1 MADETTSEAV
11 ELDANGEPKRNFRRV
26 LEDRAETAE
35 AKVAEL
41 EARVSGFLR
50 DTTFRDAGID
60 MTDSRQQY
68 FIRGYDGEMDA
79 ESIRVAAVEAGFISD
94 SGPTTPGV
102 PLQQGSPEIPQE
114 TPTLQQELMA
124 QDRIANAGAQSR
136 PVTPPDLN
144 SQIQATTSQ
153 EQLQALMESQG
164 YTFNVQG

>member
-1 MADETTSEAV
+1 MADEANSEAV

-41 EARVSGFLR
+41 EAQVSGYLR
-50 DTTFRDAGID
+50 DTTFRQAGID
-60 MTDSRQQY
+60 PTDSRQQY
-68 FIRGYDGEMDA
+68 FIRGYDGEMEA

-94 SGPTTPGV
+94 SGPATPGV
-102 PLQQGSPEIPQE
+102 PPQQGQPEIPQE

-124 QDRIANAGAQSR
+124 QDRIAHAGAQSQ

-144 SQIQATTSQ
+144 SQIQATKSQ
-153 EQLQALMESQG
+153 EELQTLMESQG